1 MKPVEWL
8 RAALLVFL
16 GVAAFAQESR
26 GGACAHDTAIP
37 FLQHLAQRRSPEAA
51 YFRDSLSA
59 PIHECCNLLVAW
71 GNGSCWRDGK
81 AWAVREALRRAPPGG
96 APSWAPDSLL
106 GLFLQER
113 ENPDRVHE
121 LTVVRNPAL
130 ADAHFVVERL
140 TESEIVLKHL
150 AGKGDSRFPSI
161 GFFFDAAAKRFRGQA
176 VWRHFRAAAVAG
188 GRQPP
193 QFVLRN
199 DRRAGPFEDPSVRI
213 LVFRPAEDGGFEPVP
228 ESEWAPEIDDEF
240 GGGGSDASG
249 PLRFGPEGRFSVET
263 VEDGYRSRKAVG
275 VREGAD
281 LYPLPV
287 SDAGRRRGARPEK
300 HASGYGQWKIDE
312 AIGHRQV
319 FADRLWFGKTF
330 YDSEG
335 YAGAGGFGYFD
346 MTARRYVIF
355 SPPAVRDYSVS
366 ALLVEEDTLW
376 LGLKQRG
383 EYGDRSGGLLRWD
396 IAGGRLPRLFDAPL
410 VSFIARW
417 RGGLYLGTAEG
428 LAVVKGNRVENYS
441 VRQGPDGGFE
451 LARPLV
457 LNSSGQAQPAY

>member
-1 MKPVEWL
+1 MKPVPCL

-16 GVAAFAQESR
+16 GFAGALAALAQQPR
-26 GGACAHDTAIP
+26 APGCIPAAAIP
-37 FLQHLAQRRSPEAA
+37 FFQRR
-51 YFRDSLSA
+51 A
-59 PIHECCNLLVAW
+59 PDTACFATLPAIPVHKNSNLLVVV
-71 GNGSCWRDGK
+71 GSGRKWCSKGRSCDVGRRLWWNRRD
-81 AWAVREALRRAPPGG
+81 
-96 APSWAPDSLL
+96 LL
-106 GLFLQER
+106 GLFLQDR
-113 ENPDRVHE
+113 ENPDLVHE
-121 LTVVRNPAL
+121 LAMVRTPYGEAVL
-130 ADAHFVVERL
+130 EVERL
-140 TESEIVLKHL
+140 TKTEILLKEIPE
-150 AGKGDSRFPSI
+150 KGDLWRHR
-161 GFFFDAAAKRFRGQA
+161 FFFDAAAKRFRGQA
-176 VWRHFRAAAVAG
+176 QYPTFWAAGVAG
-188 GRQPP
+188 GRDAP
-193 QFVLRN
+193 QFVLRGG
-199 DRRAGPFEDPSVRI
+199 RRINSGGEAPTV
-213 LVFRPAEDGGFEPVP
+213 VFRPAAGGFEPVP

-240 GGGGSDASG
+240 GGGGSEASG
-249 PLRFGPEGRFSVET
+249 PLRFGTEGRFSIET

-287 SDAGRRRGARPEK
+287 SDAERLREARPEK

-376 LGLKQRG
+376 LGLKHRG
-383 EYGDRSGGLLRWD
+383 EYGDHSGGLLRWD
-396 IAGGRLPRLFDAPL
+396 LAGGRLPRLFDTPL

-428 LAVVKGNRVENYS
+428 LAAVKGNRVERYI
-441 VRQGPDGGFE
+441 VIQGPDGGFE
-451 LARPLV
+451 LVRRVV
-457 LNSSGQAQPAY
+457 LNRSGELQPVY